1 MMLTFQNAKQ
11 ITKLLKIQLSWLL
24 VGAWVEI
31 SEQYI
36 GDDRPTFVSVKT
48 SKSVFLD
55 IKDNSKRTKRRTE
68 KCTENIDTRKGRK
81 MKTEV

>member
-1 MMLTFQNAKQ
+1 MMLTFQNAEQ

-24 VGAWVEI
+24 VWAWVEI

-48 SKSVFLD
+48 SKSAFLD
-55 IKDNSKRTKRRTE
+55 MKDKDNS
-68 KCTENIDTRKGRK
+68 
-81 MKTEV
+81 